1 MKVRLFALALIGSAA
16 CGRPYAPPANVT
28 AAAPPAD
35 VFQCA
40 KQKLGEMGYKQS
52 SIDTDALR
60 VNATKI
66 DWVSRRSDVQFRR
79 FLNKIAV
86 EVSPGA
92 DGQTVLETTGHTFA
106 EYTTQRGPT
115 EVEETPSDTVKNDV
129 RQLTERCR
137 S

>member
-1 MKVRLFALALIGSAA
+1 MRVRLFAMTLLPALG
-16 CGRPYAPPANVT
+16 CGHAYAPSTKVAA
-28 AAAPPAD
+28 AAAPTD

-40 KQKLGEMGYKQS
+40 KQKLGEMGYKPS
-52 SIDTDALR
+52 SIDTDELR

-66 DWVSRRSDVQFRR
+66 DLINRRADTQFRR
-79 FLNKIAV
+79 LLNKIEV
-86 EVSPGA
+86 QVSPNA
-92 DGQTVLETTGHTFA
+92 DGQTDLTTSAHTFA

-115 EVEETPSDTVKNDV
+115 EVEESPSDTVQNDV